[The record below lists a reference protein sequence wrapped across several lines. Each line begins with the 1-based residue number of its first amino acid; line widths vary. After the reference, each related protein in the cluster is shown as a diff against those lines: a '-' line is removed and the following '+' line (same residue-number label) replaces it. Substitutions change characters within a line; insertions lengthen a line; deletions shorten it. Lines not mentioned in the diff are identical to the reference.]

1 MTYLDVF
8 RLTRDSLRARTVYTE
23 PCERDGVTV
32 IAAATIHGGG
42 GGGTATGLVTEG
54 AGFGVFARPAGAFV
68 IRGSSVRWRPAIDV
82 NRLISTLGAVAIA
95 IVITRR

>member
-8 RLTRDSLRARTVYTE
+8 RLAKDALSARTVYTE

-42 GGGTATGLVTEG
+42 GGGSGTELITEG

-68 IRGSSVRWRPAIDV
+68 IRGSSVRWRPAVDV
-82 NRLISTLGAVAIA
+82 NRLIGTVGAVVVA
-95 IVITRR
+95 VLITRR

>member
-8 RLTRDSLRARTVYTE
+8 RLAKDTLSARTVYTD

-42 GGGTATGLVTEG
+42 GGGSGTELITEG
-54 AGFGVFARPAGAFV
+54 AGFGVCARPAGAFV

-82 NRLISTLGAVAIA
+82 NRLIGTIGAVVIA
-95 IVITRR
+95 VLITRR